1 MVPDQ
6 DTLKAPD
13 SLLSV
18 PTTHKCQS
26 PLTQPQTCSIF
37 LTVLES
43 KTVTV
48 LAFQVSK
55 HLLTIMKRKPL
66 ARTSSI
72 ERQASLIAAA
82 ASLFARK
89 GFNGTTTK
97 EIAKAAGVSE
107 ALVFKYFPTKR
118 ALYAAILAEK
128 VTINELLDAIEES
141 SRKRDDRQ
149 VFSLIAG
156 YRIRPGVDST
166 LLRLLLFS
174 ALEGHELSDM
184 FFGKHHKV
192 FYEHLATYIQTRIE
206 DGAFRAVDPLLAA
219 RAFIGMVV
227 HHRLLH
233 EIFGVPMHRSHEE
246 TVSAYVDLFLQSLM
260 ADPAMHMSRAR
271 RSR

>member
-1 MVPDQ
+1 M
-6 DTLKAPD
+6 
-13 SLLSV
+13 
-18 PTTHKCQS
+18 
-26 PLTQPQTCSIF
+26 QT
-37 LTVLES
+37 
-43 KTVTV
+43 
-48 LAFQVSK
+48 AFK
-55 HLLTIMKRKPL
+55 HS
-66 ARTSSI
+66 RTSSR
-72 ERQASLIAAA
+72 ERQASLITAA

-97 EIAKAAGVSE
+97 EIAKAAGISE
-107 ALVFKYFPTKR
+107 ALVFKHFPTKH

-128 VTINELLDAIEES
+128 VTVNELLEAIEES
-141 SRKRDDRQ
+141 AGKRDDRR

-233 EIFGVPMHRSHEE
+233 EIFGVPMHRSHED
-246 TVSAYVDLFLQSLM
+246 TVSTYVDLFLKGLVIETPRM
-260 ADPAMHMSRAR
+260 TPRAR
-271 RSR
+271 RSA